1 MSTGIQTPASTLQVS
16 VRRMRAEDW
25 DAARC
30 VRLAALADAP
40 EAFGRTLAE
49 EVALSDDA
57 WRELAQ
63 ANASSEVQI
72 GFLAFCNDVPCGVAV
87 GELAQGA
94 AVLSGMWVAGN
105 VRRQGIGRALV
116 QAVCAWATERGA
128 RSVSLKVVSA
138 NAGAVAL
145 YRANGFEPVDG
156 VATTCG
162 ARKAAALE
170 MRKPL
175 RG

>member
-1 MSTGIQTPASTLQVS
+1 VSTATQTPAQTLQVS

-25 DAARC
+25 EAARC

-40 EAFGRTLAE
+40 EAFGHTLAE

-57 WRELAQ
+57 WRERAQ
-63 ANASSEVQI
+63 ANASGDVRV

-87 GELAQGA
+87 GELTHGT

-105 VRRQGIGRALV
+105 VRRHGIGRALV
-116 QAVCAWATERGA
+116 QAVSAWATERGA
-128 RSVSLKVVSA
+128 RAISLKVVSS

-145 YRANGFEPVDG
+145 YRANGFEPLEG
-156 VATTCG
+156 VTTTCG
-162 ARKAAALE
+162 ERKAPALE